1 MCAKAARSGWG
12 TKSEKKLTLH
22 PYPLMDHALSSL
34 RRENEK
40 TKTLRKLEF
49 ITFLTEILGNT
60 LKVLVLIPSLEK
72 FLKFRHNI

>member
-1 MCAKAARSGWG
+1 
-12 TKSEKKLTLH
+12 
-22 PYPLMDHALSSL
+22 MDHALSSL

-72 FLKFRHNI
+72 FLEFRHNI